1 MAMPKVDARTVVTV
15 DAVPAGTFPDL
26 ALMQLLIQT
35 NPQTLKKSADAR
47 MRPFN
52 FEKKELGPQGVGIVR
67 IRVED
72 LDAEGEKIPA
82 VAAATAALGTLLG
95 QLAARQQINAD
106 IAEVDTAIAALAE
119 GADDKALQ
127 AERTGLVEELAAVE
141 TALGMK

>member
-1 MAMPKVDARTVVTV
+1 
-15 DAVPAGTFPDL
+15 
-26 ALMQLLIQT
+26 
-35 NPQTLKKSADAR
+35 